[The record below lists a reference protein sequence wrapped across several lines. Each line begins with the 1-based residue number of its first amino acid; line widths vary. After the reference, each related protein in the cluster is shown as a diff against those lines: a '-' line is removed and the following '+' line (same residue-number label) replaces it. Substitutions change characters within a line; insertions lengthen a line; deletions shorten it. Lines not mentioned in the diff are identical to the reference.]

1 MKQKAAFLNLTSILI
16 ACAAL
21 LLGWHEARAQVPDEL
36 IERLLADCPESVAK
50 SYATSVPRF
59 ARVLP
64 EKKADPAATLAA
76 VVPRACYLELQ
87 DWQLQTALQLG
98 HYGLNQGL
106 KASTISDLTE
116 VLSWRAMAKDSYV
129 RLGHVYEHM
138 LKAGASDE
146 EIAEVFLQ
154 AQTAGL
160 LPDQTEAYS
169 ATYATVR
176 AQGKGH
182 SAAMAVAS
190 EELPRLRKIRG
201 ARNLQQYLTEISGG
215 AAARSG
221 GAVQPLTGDALW
233 DQLES
238 TIKAEHVQTAA
249 VSSQSAAWSLPGL
262 ESFFAEWKGTPYRWG
277 GVTRKGIDCSG
288 FVLKAIESQFP
299 HSKYPR
305 SARDLASQGF
315 EVSRSAL
322 KTGDLVFFAASGTPG
337 RITHVGIIIKG
348 SQFAHASSK
357 RGVTLSNLDDK
368 YYAQRFVTARR
379 LF

>member
-1 MKQKAAFLNLTSILI
+1 MKQKTLTIHLSRILVAGAVLFLAGRNTSAQIPDDLI
-16 ACAAL
+16 
-21 LLGWHEARAQVPDEL
+21 P
-36 IERLLADCPESVAK
+36 RLLADCPESVAK
-50 SYATSVPRF
+50 SYSATVPRF

-64 EKKADPAATLAA
+64 EKKADPAATLTA

-98 HYGLNQGL
+98 HYGLSQGL

-116 VLSWRAMAKDSYV
+116 VLSWRAIAKESYV
-129 RLGHVYEHM
+129 RLGHVYERM
-138 LKAGASDE
+138 QKAGASNE
-146 EIAEVFLQ
+146 EIGEIFLQ
-154 AQTAGL
+154 AQNAGL
-160 LPDQTEAYS
+160 LADQTEAFS
-169 ATYATVR
+169 ATYAKARSV
-176 AQGKGH
+176 GKGH
-182 SAAMAVAS
+182 NDALAIAT
-190 EELPRLRKIRG
+190 EELPRLRKVRG
-201 ARNLQQYLTEISGG
+201 ERNIQQYMAEISGG

-233 DQLES
+233 DTLES
-238 TIKAEHVQTAA
+238 TIKAEHVKPVAGAT
-249 VSSQSAAWSLPGL
+249 SAAGWSLPRL
-262 ESFFAEWKGTPYRWG
+262 ESFFEEWKGTPYRWG

-299 HSKYPR
+299 QSKYPR
-305 SARDLASQGF
+305 SARDLAAQGS
-315 EVSRSAL
+315 EVSRADL
-322 KTGDLVFFAASGTPG
+322 KTGDLVFFAASDTPG

-348 SQFAHASSK
+348 SLFAHASSK

>member
-1 MKQKAAFLNLTSILI
+1 MKQETLTNTLSRILI
-16 ACAAL
+16 AGIAFL
-21 LLGWHEARAQVPDEL
+21 LAGHSASAEIPDDL
-36 IERLLADCPESVAK
+36 IPRLLADCPESVAK
-50 SYATSVPRF
+50 SYATSIPRF

-87 DWQLQTALQLG
+87 NWQLQTALQLG

-106 KASTISDLTE
+106 QPETISDLTE
-116 VLSWRAMAKDSYV
+116 VLSWRAIAKESYV
-129 RLGHVYEHM
+129 RLGRVYERM
-138 LKAGASDE
+138 LKAGASSE

-154 AQTAGL
+154 AQNAGL
-160 LPDQTEAYS
+160 LADQTEAYS
-169 ATYATVR
+169 AAYAKAR
-176 AQGKGH
+176 AQGNGH
-182 SAAMAVAS
+182 SAALAAAG
-190 EELPRLRKIRG
+190 EELPRLRKVRG
-201 ARNLQQYLTEISGG
+201 ERSIQQFMVEISGG
-215 AAARSG
+215 VAARSG
-221 GAVQPLTGDALW
+221 GAVQPLSGDALW

-238 TIKAEHVQTAA
+238 TIKAEHVHPVAVNAQAA
-249 VSSQSAAWSLPGL
+249 VWHLPRL
-262 ESFFAEWKGTPYRWG
+262 EAFFDEWKGTPYRWG

-299 HSKYPR
+299 QSKYPR
-305 SARDLASQGF
+305 SARDLAAQGS
-315 EVSRSAL
+315 EVPRSAL

-337 RITHVGIIIKG
+337 RITHVGIVIKG

-368 YYAQRFVTARR
+368 YYTQRYVTARR

>member
-1 MKQKAAFLNLTSILI
+1 MKQKTSTQTISRILI
-16 ACAAL
+16 AVTAL
-21 LLGWHEARAQVPDEL
+21 LFAGHNASAQVPDDL
-36 IERLLADCPESVAK
+36 IPRLLADCPESVAK

-116 VLSWRAMAKDSYV
+116 VLSWRAIAKESYV

-138 LKAGASDE
+138 QKAGASDE

-154 AQTAGL
+154 AQNSGL
-160 LPDQTEAYS
+160 LADQTEAYS
-169 ATYATVR
+169 ATYAKAR
-176 AQGKGH
+176 SAGKGH
-182 SAAMAVAS
+182 NDAIAIAA
-190 EELPRLRKIRG
+190 EELPRLRKVRG
-201 ARNLQQYLTEISGG
+201 ERNIQQFMAEISGG

-238 TIKAEHVQTAA
+238 TIKAEQVQPAA
-249 VSSQSAAWSLPGL
+249 ANAQAAMWNLPRL
-262 ESFFAEWKGTPYRWG
+262 ETFFDEWKGTPYRWG

-299 HSKYPR
+299 QSKYPR
-305 SARDLASQGF
+305 SARDLAAQGS
-315 EVSRSAL
+315 EVPRSGL
-322 KTGDLVFFAASGTPG
+322 KTGDLVFFAASDTPG
-337 RITHVGIIIKG
+337 RITHVGIVIKG

-368 YYAQRFVTARR
+368 YYTQRFVTARR

>member
-1 MKQKAAFLNLTSILI
+1 MKQQTVINILSRIVLAGVAVFLASHSASADIPDDLIL
-16 ACAAL
+16 
-21 LLGWHEARAQVPDEL
+21 
-36 IERLLADCPESVAK
+36 RLVADCPESVAK
-50 SYATSVPRF
+50 SYATSIPRF
-59 ARVLP
+59 ARALP

-106 KASTISDLTE
+106 NPTTISDLTE
-116 VLSWRAMAKDSYV
+116 VLSWRAIAKDRYV
-129 RLGHVYEHM
+129 RLGRVYERM
-138 LKAGASDE
+138 LKAGASNE

-160 LPDQTEAYS
+160 LADQTEAYS
-169 ATYATVR
+169 AAYANAR
-176 AQGKGH
+176 SRGSGH
-182 SAAMAVAS
+182 STALATAA
-190 EELPRLRKIRG
+190 EELPRLRKVRG
-201 ARNLQQYLTEISGG
+201 ERNIQQFMAEISGG

-221 GAVQPLTGDALW
+221 GAVQPLSGDALW

-238 TIKAEHVQTAA
+238 TIKAEPVQPAA
-249 VSSQSAAWSLPGL
+249 TNAQPAAWNQTRL
-262 ESFFAEWKGTPYRWG
+262 ETFFEEWKGTPYRWG
-277 GVTRKGIDCSG
+277 GVTRQGIDCSG

-299 HSKYPR
+299 QSKYPR
-305 SARDLASQGF
+305 SARDLAAQGS
-315 EVSRSAL
+315 EVPRSAL

-337 RITHVGIIIKG
+337 RITHVGIVIKG
-348 SQFAHASSK
+348 NQFAHASSK

-368 YYAQRFVTARR
+368 YYTQRYVTARR

>member
-1 MKQKAAFLNLTSILI
+1 MKQKTSTQTISRILI
-16 ACAAL
+16 AVTAL
-21 LLGWHEARAQVPDEL
+21 LFAGHNASAQVPDDL
-36 IERLLADCPESVAK
+36 IPRLLADCPESVAK

-116 VLSWRAMAKDSYV
+116 VLSWRAIAKESYV

-138 LKAGASDE
+138 QRAGASDE

-154 AQTAGL
+154 AQNSGL
-160 LPDQTEAYS
+160 LADQTEAYS
-169 ATYATVR
+169 ATYAKAR
-176 AQGKGH
+176 SAGKGH
-182 SAAMAVAS
+182 NDAIAIAA
-190 EELPRLRKIRG
+190 EELPRLRKVRG
-201 ARNLQQYLTEISGG
+201 ERNIQQFMAEISGG

-238 TIKAEHVQTAA
+238 TIKAEQVQPAA
-249 VSSQSAAWSLPGL
+249 ANAQAAWNLPRL
-262 ESFFAEWKGTPYRWG
+262 ETFFDEWKGTPYRWG

-299 HSKYPR
+299 QSKYPR
-305 SARDLASQGF
+305 SARDLAAQGS
-315 EVSRSAL
+315 EVPRSGL
-322 KTGDLVFFAASGTPG
+322 KTGDLVFFAASDTPG
-337 RITHVGIIIKG
+337 RITHVGIVIKG

-357 RGVTLSNLDDK
+357 RGVTLSDLDDK
-368 YYAQRFVTARR
+368 YYTQRF
-379 LF
+379 

>member
-1 MKQKAAFLNLTSILI
+1 MKQKTSTQTISRILI
-16 ACAAL
+16 AVTAL
-21 LLGWHEARAQVPDEL
+21 LFAGHNTSAQVPDDL
-36 IERLLADCPESVAK
+36 IPRLLADCPESVAK

-116 VLSWRAMAKDSYV
+116 VLSWRAIAKESYV

-138 LKAGASDE
+138 QKAGASDE

-154 AQTAGL
+154 AQNSGL
-160 LPDQTEAYS
+160 LADQTEAYS
-169 ATYATVR
+169 ATYAKAR
-176 AQGKGH
+176 SAGKGH
-182 SAAMAVAS
+182 NDAIAIAA
-190 EELPRLRKIRG
+190 EELPRLRKVRG
-201 ARNLQQYLTEISGG
+201 ERNIQQFMAEISGG

-221 GAVQPLTGDALW
+221 GAVQSLTGDALW

-238 TIKAEHVQTAA
+238 TIKAEQVQPAA
-249 VSSQSAAWSLPGL
+249 ANAQAAWNLPRL
-262 ESFFAEWKGTPYRWG
+262 ETFFDEWKGTPYRWG

-299 HSKYPR
+299 QSKYPR
-305 SARDLASQGF
+305 SARDLAAQGS
-315 EVSRSAL
+315 EVPRSGL
-322 KTGDLVFFAASGTPG
+322 KTGDLVFFAASDTPG
-337 RITHVGIIIKG
+337 RITHVGIVIKG

-368 YYAQRFVTARR
+368 YYTQRFVTARR